1 MGLDLG
7 AKLRQAREEKNLS
20 LRSVATQLGVSAS
33 LISQVETGKTQP
45 SVSTLYAMVSLLGLS
60 LDGLMGHTPNSA
72 STALV
77 DDPESGALVMEGVA
91 VQVVQRAADNP
102 TIDMENGVTWERLAV
117 GNTESVSPLLVT
129 YAPGGSSSVE
139 GKLMR
144 HEGVEYGVIMEG
156 SLTLKLEFKTY
167 QLQTGDSFCFDANR
181 PHLYL
186 NHTDHKTKGV
196 WFVMAGHDTT
206 YDSVDLN
213 LPDFTSTGKISSAVD
228 VLNAMK
234 ALD

>member
-1 MGLDLG
+1 MELDLG

-20 LRSVATQLGVSAS
+20 LRSVATQLGVSPS

-60 LDGLMGHTPNSA
+60 LDGLMGHTPDSA

-77 DDPESGALVMEGVA
+77 DEPEAATLLVEGVSDP
-91 VQVVQRAADNP
+91 VVQRAVDNP

-144 HEGVEYGVIMEG
+144 HEAIEYGFITEG

-167 QLQTGDSFCFDANR
+167 QLHAGDSFCFDSNR

-186 NHTDHKTKGV
+186 NHTDQKARGV
-196 WFVMAGHDTT
+196 WFVMAGRDTT
-206 YDSVDLN
+206 YDSVGLN